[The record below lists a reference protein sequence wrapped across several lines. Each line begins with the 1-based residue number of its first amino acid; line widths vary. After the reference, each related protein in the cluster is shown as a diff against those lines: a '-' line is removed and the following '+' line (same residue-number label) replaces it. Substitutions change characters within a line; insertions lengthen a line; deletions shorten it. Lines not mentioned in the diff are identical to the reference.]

1 MSSGADLFVV
11 CKSCGSEVSPYITE
25 CPYCG
30 SRLRKRAPKL
40 DRGGERRERRFLRP
54 QRARASLGRLRAG
67 EMPGIRVDSRPYV
80 TVAAIL
86 ASIGASIAVQTSGV
100 DAADLAI
107 SGKPTGEWWHV
118 ATAPLVYLNTGYA
131 LVALLTIA
139 LFGWLLERRHGHLAA
154 AAVFLAGGAGGMA
167 LTSLAQS
174 DPVAAGGNGAA
185 LALLCAWAVPD
196 LLERRRGGETE
207 SDLLGALVIFG
218 VVALIPLAAEE
229 ADWIAGGAGA
239 VIGLASG
246 ALLNATARSG

>member
-40 DRGGERRERRFLRP
+40 DRGGEPRERRFLRP
-54 QRARASLGRLRAG
+54 PRARASLGRLRTG
-67 EMPGIRVDSRPYV
+67 EMPGIRVESRPYV
-80 TVAAIL
+80 TIAAIL
-86 ASIGASIAVQTSGV
+86 ASLGVSIAVQTSGV

-107 SGKPTGEWWHV
+107 SGKPTGEWSHV

-131 LVALLTIA
+131 LVALLTVA

-154 AAVFLAGGAGGMA
+154 AMVFLAGGAGGMA
-167 LTSLAQS
+167 LTSLAQA

-246 ALLNATARSG
+246 ALLTAAPRRG